1 MKKFA
6 SILGIIVS
14 LVLIW
19 VSVSI
24 LIDGVPAIVYSNGGY
39 DLERLNYNGSTAP
52 SVSNGT
58 FSGLTM
64 SSTSFGADFY
74 TYSYK
79 ATRAAANNVEAL
91 GEYLEK
97 TGGSMLRMAEVGVRN
112 GYILGGLIDD
122 LGSSALGIGVGVA
135 GLFGLLLSLF
145 GLGCCGADKKRLA
158 LLQEIA
164 NGLNRSS
171 QKEQELLR
179 QIAEKRLEVVIPA
192 AREEN

>member
-6 SILGIIVS
+6 SIIGILLSVALIALGVFNQMEGFTYLDS
-14 LVLIW
+14 DFELLQ
-19 VSVSI
+19 
-24 LIDGVPAIVYSNGGY
+24 ANYSG
-39 DLERLNYNGSTAP
+39 DTA
-52 SVSNGT
+52 
-58 FSGLTM
+58 

-74 TYSYK
+74 TYSYR
-79 ATRAAANNVEAL
+79 ATRYAANNVNAL
-91 GEYLEK
+91 GNYLEK
-97 TGGSMLRMAEVGVRN
+97 VIN
-112 GYILGGLIDD
+112 GTSGLGMIILGL
-122 LGSSALGIGVGVA
+122 A
-135 GLFGLLLSLF
+135 GFALSLF
-145 GLGCCGADKKRLA
+145 GLGCCSADKKRLA